1 MPGLGYDAR
10 RLANAALSASQSG
23 IIWVDYRRR
32 YTLISVSAIPDLF
45 WLSLNSKGLEM
56 FTLSETSILAAIL
69 LVALGILGWGFYRAR
84 PFGKLGILAWLQSVV
99 LMTPWLLF
107 FGLFAAGIYINI
119 AGILF
124 LVVTSAGLYIF
135 LGRQL
140 RAAGQDAILK
150 QRATERLAA
159 NSSVEANSPQLAVTQ
174 LKPEIPPIP
183 EDDLNAIKGIFGIDT
198 FFATETIA
206 YQDGAIFKGNL
217 RGEPEEVHNRL
228 TASLRQ
234 RFGDQYR
241 LFLVENTDGRPVVI
255 VLPSRNDPRPMLLSQ
270 KAFAGI
276 LLIAT
281 IATNLEAAGLLLNF
295 DFFSNPGRFKEA
307 LPIGAGIFTI
317 LVAHEIGHWLLARR
331 HQIRLSWPFFLPA
344 VQIGSFGAIT
354 RFESLLPN
362 RKVLFDIALAGPAAG
377 GIISLLMLITGL
389 LLSHPGSLFQ
399 LPNQFFQG
407 SILVGSL
414 ARVVLGSALQS
425 SLVSVHP
432 LVVIGWLG
440 LVITALNLMPAGQL
454 DGGRIIQAIY
464 GRKTAGRATI
474 ATLILLALVS
484 LGNTIAMYWAIVI
497 FFLQRDQE
505 RPSLNEVTE
514 PDDARAALGLLA
526 LFLMITTLLPLTPG
540 LAGRL
545 GIG

>member
-1 MPGLGYDAR
+1 M
-10 RLANAALSASQSG
+10 S
-23 IIWVDYRRR
+23 
-32 YTLISVSAIPDLF
+32 
-45 WLSLNSKGLEM
+45 
-56 FTLSETSILAAIL
+56 TLSETSILAAIL
-69 LVALGILGWGFYRAR
+69 VIALGILGWGFYRAR

-124 LVVTSAGLYIF
+124 LVVASAGLYIY
-135 LGRQL
+135 LGSQL
-140 RAAGQDAILK
+140 RKAGQDAILK

-159 NSSVEANSPQLAVTQ
+159 ESSPEENSPQPTVIE
-174 LKPEIPPIP
+174 LKPQIPPIP

-198 FFATETIA
+198 FFATETIP

-217 RGEPEEVHNRL
+217 RGEPEEIHNRL
-228 TASLRQ
+228 SASLRE
-234 RFGDQYR
+234 RLGDRYR

-255 VLPSRNDPRPMLLSQ
+255 VLPSRNDPRPMQLSQ

-276 LLIAT
+276 LLVAT

-295 DFFSNPGRFKEA
+295 DFFTSPARFAEA
-307 LPIGAGIFTI
+307 LPIAAGTFAI

-377 GIISLLMLITGL
+377 GIVSLGMLITGL

-440 LVITALNLMPAGQL
+440 LVINALNLMPAGQL
-454 DGGRIIQAIY
+454 DGGRIVQAIY
-464 GRKTAGRATI
+464 GRKTAGRATV
-474 ATLILLALVS
+474 ATLILLVLVS
-484 LGNTIAMYWAIVI
+484 LGNVLAMYWAFVI
-497 FFLQRDQE
+497 FFLQRDLE
-505 RPSLNEVTE
+505 RPSLNEITE

>member
-1 MPGLGYDAR
+1 MTTNFFTPDLGLATPT
-10 RLANAALSASQSG
+10 QSG
-23 IIWVDYRRR
+23 IIWADDRRR

-124 LVVTSAGLYIF
+124 LVVTSAGLYVY

-140 RAAGQDAILK
+140 RQAGQDAILK

-159 NSSVEANSPQLAVTQ
+159 ASSLEANSPQPKVAE

-183 EDDLNAIKGIFGIDT
+183 EEDLNAVKGIFGIDT

-217 RGEPEEVHNRL
+217 RGEPEETHNRL
-228 TASLRQ
+228 TASLQQ
-234 RFGDQYR
+234 RLGDKYR

-270 KAFAGI
+270 KAFAGV

-281 IATNLEAAGLLLNF
+281 IATSLEAAGLLLNF
-295 DFFSNPGRFKEA
+295 DFFANPGRFQEA
-307 LPIGAGIFTI
+307 LPIGAGIFAI
-317 LVAHEIGHWLLARR
+317 LVAHEIGHWLLAQR

-377 GIISLLMLITGL
+377 GIVSLLMLVTGL

-425 SLVSVHP
+425 PLVSVHP

-454 DGGRIIQAIY
+454 DGGRIVQAIY

-484 LGNTIAMYWAIVI
+484 LGNTLAMYWAIVI